1 MEKELGLLIF
11 ILLTGIFSYIFYLT
25 MVADKT
31 RIEKYLAKSGARL
44 LSCSWAPFAI
54 VVEFHKTRIYDVKYI
69 NAGGREF
76 NMRVRTSVIVGV
88 EELDD

>member
-11 ILLTGIFSYIFYLT
+11 IFLTGIFSYILYLT
-25 MVADKT
+25 MVADKA

-44 LSCSWAPFAI
+44 LTCSWAPFAI
-54 VVEFHKTRIYDVKYI
+54 IVEFHKTRIYDVKYV

-76 NMRVRTSVIVGV
+76 ETRFRTSVVVGV